1 MAADAGASADE
12 LAAISHHKDRKSLK
26 RYAKGSIPERTSGQ
40 FKIQRALQD
49 LSNTSVVAGT
59 FIGDETSGSAA
70 GTKRIIT
77 SLASETVVTESKE
90 NNKPVCTPAQPEGQP
105 FQAVR
110 SSSGNVYNF
119 VFH

>member
-1 MAADAGASADE
+1 MMSDADASPDEMAAV
-12 LAAISHHKDRKSLK
+12 SHHTDRKSLK
-26 RYAKGSIPERTSGQ
+26 RYNTGSIPERTTGK

-59 FIGDETSGSAA
+59 FIGDETSGSEA

-90 NNKPVCTPAQPEGQP
+90 NVKPVCTLAQPEGQP
-105 FQAVR
+105 FQTVR

-119 VFH
+119 VYH